1 MERLKIMPGEP
12 FDRVIRRFIA
22 SSKEK
27 EVQA

>member
-1 MERLKIMPGEP
+1 MPDEP